1 MPRALSPLLIV
12 LGVIVLVAWNS
23 VFIVNPD
30 QQAIV
35 LRVGQWVRTINA
47 PGAPGPGLHFKTP
60 FVESVVTFSRRNLSL
75 PLADMPEIVAG
86 DQERLEVDAFVRW
99 RIVDPRRFYQSA
111 NSQAGGESRLRAFTE
126 DALRNTL
133 GAATTNQII
142 AERRAALMQAITN
155 DLNNSAAR
163 EMGIHVE
170 DVRIR
175 KADLPQATRESVY
188 QRMGTERAQEA
199 GRYRAEGDG
208 EAQRI
213 RAEADRQVV
222 EIRAEAQERS
232 ERIQGEGD
240 AERARTF
247 SRVYGR
253 DAEFAAFYRSMRAYD
268 TALAN
273 GTPIVVPPDSD
284 FFRYMQHRNAQR

>member
-1 MPRALSPLLIV
+1 MVLAALIF
-12 LGVIVLVAWNS
+12 VAWNS

-35 LRVGQWVRTINA
+35 LRIGQWVRTVNA
-47 PGAPGPGLHFKTP
+47 PGSNEPGLKFKTP
-60 FVESVVTFSRRNLSL
+60 FVETVVMYSRRNLAL
-75 PLADMPEIVAG
+75 QLADMTDIVAG

-99 RIVDPRRFYQSA
+99 RIVDPRRFYQVA
-111 NSQAGGESRLRAFTE
+111 HSQSGGEDRLRAFTE
-126 DALRNTL
+126 DTLRNTL
-133 GAATTNQII
+133 GAATSNQII
-142 AERRAALMQAITN
+142 AERRAALMQTIMQA
-155 DLNNSAAR
+155 LNGSAAR
-163 EMGIHVE
+163 EMGIRIE

-175 KADLPQATRESVY
+175 KADLPQATRDSVY
-188 QRMGTERAQEA
+188 SRMATERSQEA

-222 EIRAEAQERS
+222 EIRAAAQEQS

-240 AERARTF
+240 AERARIF
-247 SRVYGR
+247 SRAYGR

-284 FFRYMQHRNAQR
+284 FFRYMQHRNARN